1 MKKSYLFIAAA
12 MLFAGN
18 LNAQRYVKEVFT
30 DADIEVT
37 TGITYATNID
47 FLTSATAKFS
57 TQPSRLVA
65 DLTAIKTAMAMS
77 QPIPAVYYNPADT
90 NSIVKVT
97 DIKMDVYKPKASAD
111 AMTNRPLVIYLHT
124 GNFLPPGI
132 NGSPTGFR
140 SDSSAVEACRLL
152 AKRGY
157 VVISADY
164 RLGWNPIATTVQ
176 ERRGT
181 LLNAVYRAI
190 HDVKKCVQVVRADA
204 AGANTYGID
213 PSKIVLLGEGTGGY
227 IANAYNTLNKY
238 SEMSLPKFTNPLT
251 SKSYIDTTTVGRIDG
266 SGGMLNLYSSSSI
279 STAISATVNFGGALA
294 DTSWLEAGDAPMITI
309 QCVRDPFAPFGEG
322 TVIVPTTM
330 EDVVDVQGG
339 NVYIEKANDLGN
351 NNGLRSA
358 EQTDAYSVAARAHYG
373 KIYDYILPSPND
385 KITVT
390 NSENLFPVLLPL
402 GASRM
407 TNQSGPWQWW
417 DPTSPAA
424 VRIVAAPNITAH
436 MAAMAS
442 NPDMSS
448 AKGRAFVDT
457 IVGYMCP
464 RIATLFGYYNPASV
478 SENAISAS
486 IAVYPNPAAEMT
498 SVTVQNNLITGIK
511 VTDMNGRVVLNE
523 NNHNSPM
530 VSFSVSSLQKGMYM
544 IQVTTPDGTG
554 IKKLMVH

>member
-1 MKKSYLFIAAA
+1 MKKSYLFITAAL
-12 MLFAGN
+12 LFAGN

-37 TGITYATNID
+37 SGVTYATNID
-47 FLTSATAKFS
+47 FLTSKFTNQAKV
-57 TQPSRLVA
+57 VA
-65 DLTAIKTAMAMS
+65 DLTVIKTAVAM
-77 QPIPAVYYNPADT
+77 QQAIPALYYNPVDT
-90 NSIVKVT
+90 NSVVKVT
-97 DIKMDVYKPKASAD
+97 DIKMDIYKPKTSVD
-111 AMTNRPLVIYLHT
+111 NLTNRPLVIYLHT

-140 SDSSAVEACRLL
+140 SDSSGVEACKKL

-190 HDVKKCVQVVRADA
+190 HDVKKCVQFVRANA

-213 PSKIVLLGEGTGGY
+213 PTKIVLLGEGTGGY
-227 IANAYNTLNKY
+227 ISNAYNTLNKY
-238 SEMSLPKFTNPLT
+238 SEMALPKFINPLT

-266 SGGMLNLYSSSSI
+266 SGGLLNLYGSSAISSSI
-279 STAISATVNFGGALA
+279 SAAVNFGGALA
-294 DTSWLEAGDAPMITI
+294 DTAWLEAGDAPMIAF

-339 NVYIEKANDLGN
+339 NVFIKKANDLGN
-351 NNGLRSA
+351 NTAFRSA
-358 EQTDAYSVAARAHYG
+358 EHNDAYSLAARNHYG
-373 KIYDYILPSPND
+373 KTYDYILPSPND

-390 NSENLFPVLLPL
+390 NSENLFPILLPL
-402 GASRM
+402 AASRM
-407 TNQSGPWQWW
+407 SNQSGPWQWW

-424 VRIVAAPNITAH
+424 TRIVAAPNITAH
-436 MAAMAS
+436 MASMAS
-442 NPDMSS
+442 NPDMSA
-448 AKGRAFVDT
+448 AKGRSYVDT
-457 IVGYMCP
+457 IIGYMTP

-478 SENAISAS
+478 RENAISSAIS
-486 IAVYPNPAAEMT
+486 VYPNPAAENAT
-498 SVTVQNNLITGIK
+498 ISILNNVITEVKIL
-511 VTDMNGRVVLNE
+511 DMNGRVVLSE
-523 NNHNSPM
+523 INHNHST
-530 VSFSVSSLQKGMYM
+530 VTLSIAALHKGMYLV
-544 IQVTTPDGTG
+544 QVTTPEGTG
-554 IKKLMVH
+554 IQKLMVQ

>member
-12 MLFAGN
+12 LLFAGN
-18 LNAQRYVKEVFT
+18 LKAQRYVKEVFT
-30 DADIEVT
+30 DADIEVVSNVT
-37 TGITYATNID
+37 FATNID
-47 FLTSATAKFS
+47 FLTSKLTNQTKV
-57 TQPSRLVA
+57 VA

-77 QPIPAVYYNPADT
+77 QPIPATYYNPLDT
-90 NSIVKVT
+90 NTVVKVT
-97 DIKMDVYKPKASAD
+97 DIKMDIYKPKTSAD
-111 AMTNRPLVIYLHT
+111 NVTNRPVVIYLHT

-132 NGSPTGFR
+132 NGSPTGYKT
-140 SDSSAVEACRLL
+140 DSTAVEACRML

-157 VVISADY
+157 VAISADY

-190 HDVKKCVQVVRADA
+190 HDVKKCVQFVRNDA

-213 PSKIVLLGEGTGGY
+213 PTKVVLLGEGTGGY
-227 IANAYNTLNKY
+227 VANAYNTLNKY
-238 SEMSLPKFTNPLT
+238 SEMELPKFINPLT
-251 SKSYIDTTTVGRIDG
+251 TKSYIDTTTVGRIDG
-266 SGGMLNLYSSSSI
+266 SGGLLNLYGSSTT

-294 DTSWLEAGDAPMITI
+294 DTSWLEAGDAPMIAL
-309 QCVRDPFAPFGEG
+309 QCIRDPFAPFGEG

-339 NVYIEKANDLGN
+339 NVFIEKANDLGN

-358 EQTDAYSVAARAHYG
+358 EHNDPYTLAARVHYG

-402 GASRM
+402 GGSRM

-424 VRIVAAPNITAH
+424 TRIVAAPNITAH
-436 MAAMAS
+436 MASMAS
-442 NPDMSS
+442 NPDMSAS
-448 AKGRAFVDT
+448 KGRAYMDT
-457 IVGYMCP
+457 VIGFMTP
-464 RIATLFGYYNPASV
+464 RIATLFGFYNPASV
-478 SENAISAS
+478 TENAVSAA
-486 IAVYPNPAAEMT
+486 IQVYPNPAT
-498 SVTVQNNLITGIK
+498 SAVTVSMQNETITSIRI
-511 VTDMNGRVVLNE
+511 TDLNGRVVVNQ
-523 NNHNSPM
+523 NDINSPLT
-530 VSFSVSSLQKGMYM
+530 VLSIDNLNNGVYL
-544 IQVTTPDGTG
+544 IHVTTPAGVG
-554 IKKLMVH
+554 MKKLIVH